1 MKKKIIFSLLFG
13 MAFFT
18 AQAQDSDSL
27 FAVQVGVFRQPKI
40 QYFSSL
46 QDLGEIH
53 TQVIQAYFT
62 RIFVGKLPTRA
73 QADSLLVLVQKR
85 GFSDAFS
92 RPFWYKT
99 ANDSSKTQ
107 TNDSTKTLP
116 EMRFT
121 AFAVQI
127 GAFKDKTNLPNFS
140 NLDSIGTVYEVEGEL
155 VKFRLGDFNNRDTAE
170 FYLKKVQNL
179 GYPQAFVVRVDMPA
193 AKRFFQTMSHYKRM
207 EGTMN
212 DKSVVVHLYITEASL
227 SGFYND
233 PKDHKRKTF
242 IYYGFKDKNF
252 APSKSSRTAAF
263 DPEYKLNL
271 TVKDRETGEDLKF
284 SLSEKYPQGSV
295 RFEIIS
301 LFRKKM
307 ASGSRGEMGTD
318 LYVEF
323 PLMKNSLNKLLE
335 DEFNRLAAQLPEIKD
350 AKDKKAL
357 HDRLEKVLISDIE
370 ELKKHYPNY
379 KWLSETYET
388 KILENTKYLLS
399 AKFSKEHIIAE
410 PKSQTLYRS
419 FDLKTGKQLSLSS
432 VLNTQHRSVLS
443 KIIEKQLLEQ
453 FYRRN
458 QTDEIKQSIEEML
471 ENYYFTTSGIVFS
484 RDFRNHFSYKEPIEM
499 TIPYSQIGQLIR
511 KESFLGGF

>member
-1 MKKKIIFSLLFG
+1 MKKKIIVMLLLG

-18 AQAQDSDSL
+18 SQAQDTDSL

-62 RIFVGKLPTRA
+62 RILVGKFPTRN
-73 QADSLLVLVQKR
+73 QADSLLALVQKR
-85 GFSDAFS
+85 GFSDAFT

-99 ANDSSKTQ
+99 VT
-107 TNDSTKTLP
+107 DSTKLLP

-127 GAFKDKTNLPNFS
+127 GAFKDKNNLPDFS
-140 NLDSIGTVYEVEGEL
+140 NLDSIGTVYEVDGEL
-155 VKFRLGDFNNRDTAE
+155 SKFRLGDFNNRDTAE
-170 FYLKKVQNL
+170 LYLKKVQEL

-193 AKRFFQTMSHYKRM
+193 AKRFFQTISHYKRM

-212 DKSVVVHLYITEASL
+212 EKSVVVHLYITEASL

-233 PKDHKRKTF
+233 PKDHKRKNF

-252 APSKSSRTAAF
+252 APSKGSRTAAF
-263 DPEYKLNL
+263 DSDYKLNI

-335 DEFNRLAAQLPEIKD
+335 DEFNRLAAQIPEIKD

-419 FDLKTGKQLSLSS
+419 FDLKTGKQLSLNS
-432 VLNTQHRSVLS
+432 VLTAQYRPFLT

-458 QTDEIKQSIEEML
+458 QNDEIKKSVDEML

-484 RDFRNHFSYKEPIEM
+484 RDFKSNFSYKEPIEL
-499 TIPYSQIGQLIR
+499 TVPYSQISQLIR
-511 KESFLGGF
+511 KESFFGSF